1 MKNIKAVLDKH
12 FASIRIDANLAKRI
26 IAFLDSFRTKNEEHI
41 HFFGSNSFGRYKV
54 VFGQSDRMEFILDV
68 LDLEETDVR
77 DDILQLFREK
87 VHLKEEWKKYTD
99 VMNLSCIYLIHR
111 FHNSSVA
118 ADLKEEAMINLAM
131 ILNIKFL
138 TSFMN
143 AVVLYNTSEE
153 TSEKIYDSLSY
164 KYALKKTGTWY
175 NLLLKRSEDMIAPQ
189 SIHYP
194 TIKSFEPDDK
204 VLYFISD
211 PQTRIK
217 DLVKNLYDQMIMVKD
232 DELRRLKSSMMVE
245 MEDGV
250 TVRDVSGQYETYNNY
265 IHNVLTDKNAF
276 VKPEVAEVVI
286 GLMGGDIPPNI
297 LSDAII
303 KFYEY
308 HNKKDKSCQR
318 LLELILLHAFDKIQ
332 QDKEIQKKAS
342 NIAELL
348 VYMKSLYVAA
358 RSKDDVNEMREIGDK
373 FIKKRVKSNN
383 KTIIA
388 STRTGLML
396 YILARTFLKDKY

>member
-1 MKNIKAVLDKH
+1 MKNIKSVLDKH
-12 FASIRIDANLAKRI
+12 FASVKVDANLAKRI
-26 IAFLDSFRTKNEEHI
+26 VDYLDAFRTKNEEHI
-41 HFFGSNSFGRYKV
+41 HFFGSNSFGLYKV
-54 VFGQSDRMEFILDV
+54 VFGQADRLEWILDV
-68 LDLEETDVR
+68 LDLEEV
-77 DDILQLFREK
+77 DIREDISALPTVK
-87 VHLKEEWKKYTD
+87 AEWKKYTD
-99 VMNLSCIYLIHR
+99 VMNLSCVYLIHR
-111 FHNSSVA
+111 FYNSNLPPA
-118 ADLKEEAMINLAM
+118 KKEEAMVACAM

-175 NLLLKRSEDMIAPQ
+175 NMLMKRSEDMVAPN
-189 SIHYP
+189 SIHFK
-194 TIKSFEPDDK
+194 TIKEFIPDEK

-217 DLVKNLYDQMIMVKD
+217 DLVKNLYDQMIAVKD

-245 MEDGV
+245 MEDGI
-250 TVRDVSGQYETYNNY
+250 TVRDVSGQFETYNNY
-265 IHNVLTDKNAF
+265 IQSVLIDKNAF
-276 VKPEVAEVVI
+276 VKTEIAEVVI
-286 GLMGGDIPPNI
+286 GLMGGDIPPNV

-308 HNKKDKSCQR
+308 YNKKDKDCQK

-332 QDKEIQKKAS
+332 QDKEIQKKAN
-342 NIAELL
+342 NIGEFL

-358 RSKDDVNEMREIGDK
+358 RSKDDVVEMRELGDK

-383 KTIIA
+383 KTLIA